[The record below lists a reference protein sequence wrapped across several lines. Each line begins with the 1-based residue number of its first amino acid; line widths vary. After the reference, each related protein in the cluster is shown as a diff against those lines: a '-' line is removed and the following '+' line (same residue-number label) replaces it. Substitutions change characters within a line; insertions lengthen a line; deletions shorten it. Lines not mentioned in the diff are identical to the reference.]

1 VSIVRSDI
9 EHREEARPIRDRS
22 LRKVGG
28 CFVTAICI
36 LIFTAGCGGPRTF
49 IHPDVDISYYQTL
62 GVLPFRNL
70 TNDRLA
76 GEKITGIF
84 ITELLMI
91 KRFEVVEP
99 GQFRRTARDILTG
112 SLESGEWK
120 AENIARLGTTA
131 GVQGII
137 TGTVREYE
145 MIRIGQTQYPL
156 VTIDVELIDAE
167 TGRVVW
173 MVSHTKKGG
182 PNLPVISLGETYT
195 LGEMAQEV
203 CHDVVGKIGD

>member
-1 VSIVRSDI
+1 MKTGN
-9 EHREEARPIRDRS
+9 
-22 LRKVGG
+22 LW
-28 CFVTAICI
+28 FMAILWIAI
-36 LIFTAGCGGPRTF
+36 LASGCGGPRTYV
-49 IHPDVDISYYQTL
+49 HPDVDVSYYETL

-84 ITELLMI
+84 TTELLMK

-99 GQFRRTARDILTG
+99 GQFRRIARNVLSG
-112 SLESGEWK
+112 SLDSGEWT
-120 AENIARLGTTA
+120 AENIAKLGTSA
-131 GVQGII
+131 GVQGVI

-156 VTIDVELIDAE
+156 VTIDVEMIDAE

-173 MVSHTKKGG
+173 MISHTKKGG
-182 PNLPVISLGETYT
+182 PNLPVISVGETYT

-203 CHDVVGKIGD
+203 CHDVVGKITR